1 MMNSDRSVLGII
13 PHQIRGDMNDYRT
26 TPMCGYAFDLCIAC
40 SPKILNEFQKDPE
53 GFTLQA
59 CNKPGYLED
68 ISGITEKMANL
79 NIDDIEAIDD
89 FSFDSEEEDQVDE
102 DGDEVIKT

>member
-1 MMNSDRSVLGII
+1 
-13 PHQIRGDMNDYRT
+13 
-26 TPMCGYAFDLCIAC
+26 
-40 SPKILNEFQKDPE
+40 
-53 GFTLQA
+53 
-59 CNKPGYLED
+59 
-68 ISGITEKMANL
+68 MANL